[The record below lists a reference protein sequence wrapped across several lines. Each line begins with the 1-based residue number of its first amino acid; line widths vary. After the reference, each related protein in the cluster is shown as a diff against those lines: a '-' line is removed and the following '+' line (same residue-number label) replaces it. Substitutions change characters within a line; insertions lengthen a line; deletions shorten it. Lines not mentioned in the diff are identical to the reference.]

1 MKIAD
6 TQGWD
11 PFGFRIKARTLFIVT
26 SSCYLRQVD
35 PALSR
40 KNINR
45 LAIPAVVAGIAEPVL
60 SITDTAIVGNIPE
73 YGVES
78 LAAVGIVGSFLSMLI
93 WILGQTRSAIS
104 AIIAQ
109 YYGAGRIQEITTLPA
124 QAITLNVGISI
135 LILLVSLPFSQE
147 IFELLNASG
156 RILDYC
162 ISYYGIRVWGFP
174 LTLLVFA
181 IMGIFQGL
189 QNTIWPMLIAITGAS
204 LNIVLDIIL
213 VYGIEGYVPPMYL
226 EGAAWAS
233 LLSQAVMAIM
243 ALWLIVT
250 RTSILLLPKWP
261 IHPELKRLI
270 GMALNLF
277 IRTISLNA
285 ALLFAVREATALG
298 DQYIG
303 AHTIAVNLWLFA
315 AFFIDGYSAAG
326 KILGGRFLGAK
337 DYDSLWLLTSRILR
351 YALWVSLGL
360 MVLGGVFYPYIGRVF
375 SAEPSV
381 LDTFSKVFF
390 IVILGLPIN
399 TLAFVYDGIFKGLGK
414 MKFLRNV
421 LLIATFLVFIP
432 VLYLGKFMEWGLF
445 GIWVAFTCWM
455 LVRGGALVWKFRREF
470 RPLLQNV

>member
-1 MKIAD
+1 
-6 TQGWD
+6 
-11 PFGFRIKARTLFIVT
+11 VN
-26 SSCYLRQVD
+26 

-73 YGVES
+73 NGLES

-109 YYGAGRIQEITTLPA
+109 YYGAGRIEDITSLPA

-135 LILLVSLPFSQE
+135 LILLLSLPFSNE

-156 RILDYC
+156 KILEYC
-162 ISYYGIRVWGFP
+162 VSYYGIRVWGFP

-204 LNIVLDIIL
+204 ANIVLDFIL
-213 VYGIEGYVPPMYL
+213 VYGIEGWINPMYL

-233 LLSQAVMAIM
+233 LISQAIMAVM
-243 ALWLIVT
+243 ALWLLVT
-250 RTSILLLPKWP
+250 QTSVRLLPKWP
-261 IHPELKRLI
+261 MHPELKRLI

-277 IRTISLNA
+277 VRTLSLNA

-326 KILGGRFLGAK
+326 KILGGRFLGAR
-337 DYDSLWLLTSRILR
+337 DYDSLWLLARRTLR
-351 YALWVSLGL
+351 YGLWVSLGL
-360 MVLGGVFYPYIGRVF
+360 MVLGAIFYQQIGRVF
-375 SAEPSV
+375 SADLSV
-381 LDTFSKVFF
+381 LSAFSSIFF

-399 TLAFVYDGIFKGLGK
+399 TMAFVYDGIFKGLGR
-414 MKFLRNV
+414 MKYLRNV

-432 VLYLGKFMEWGLF
+432 VLYLGKFMGWGLY

-455 LVRGGALVWKFRREF
+455 LIRGSALVWKFRREF
-470 RPLLQNV
+470 RPLLQNI